1 MMDVNFDKQT
11 RMVTFT
17 CSGIVSVVDVNAVD
31 AKIEESAGPE
41 YFVRVR
47 GGVPTVRILLD
58 WEALEG
64 WESGTKALGT
74 AFGLGIRDAVSRVAV
89 IADRKW
95 HDEQDRLADILKAGK
110 VSFFTPDQRAA
121 ATEWLAS

>member
-1 MMDVNFDKQT
+1 MMDVTFDKQT
-11 RMVTFT
+11 RTLTFT
-17 CSGIVSVVDVNAVD
+17 HSGMVSVADMNAVN
-31 AKIEESAGPE
+31 AKIEDSAGPE

-47 GGVPTVRILLD
+47 GAVPTVRILLD

-110 VSFFTPDQRAA
+110 VRFFTPDQRAA